1 MVFSFNW
8 LHSSALECFSIT
20 RKLHESFPE
29 CQTSRDN
36 FSTNEIDDA
45 QFYH

>member
-1 MVFSFNW
+1 MVFSFYW

-29 CQTSRDN
+29 CQILRDN
-36 FSTNEIDDA
+36 FIINEIGGA

>member
-1 MVFSFNW
+1 MVFSFYW

-20 RKLHESFPE
+20 RNLHESFPE
-29 CQTSRDN
+29 RQTSRDN
-36 FSTNEIDDA
+36 FFINEISGA